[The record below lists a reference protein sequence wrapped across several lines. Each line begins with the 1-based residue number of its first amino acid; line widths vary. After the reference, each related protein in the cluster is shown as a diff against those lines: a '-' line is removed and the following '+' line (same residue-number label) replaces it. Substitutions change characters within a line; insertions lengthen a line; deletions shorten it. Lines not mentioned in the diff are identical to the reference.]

1 MASSQSVP
9 SPQRSHVHDMSNS
22 VSWYAPGTPGKH
34 TSHVPRKWHKER
46 ALYHCNLYTRQPHP
60 TLQVVYESQAPSNPS
75 PREVHNPRRAKTA
88 VVSQGDGLCK
98 VPSPSPL
105 CVIPSAF
112 AVLPPTPRQCSR
124 RQGPCSCQA
133 RAQCASFRNSTCWP
147 TGECAALLH
156 CSPGVG

>member
-9 SPQRSHVHDMSNS
+9 SPRRIHVHDMSNS
-22 VSWYAPGTPGKH
+22 VSWYATGTPGKH

-75 PREVHNPRRAKTA
+75 PREVHNPRQAKTDVLSPGA
-88 VVSQGDGLCK
+88 GLCK
-98 VPSPSPL
+98 VPSPPPL

-124 RQGPCSCQA
+124 SQVPCSFPP
-133 RAQCASFRNSTCWP
+133 RAQCAGFRTSPYCQP
-147 TGECAALLH
+147 AVCPPLLL
-156 CSPGVG
+156 SYPAPG